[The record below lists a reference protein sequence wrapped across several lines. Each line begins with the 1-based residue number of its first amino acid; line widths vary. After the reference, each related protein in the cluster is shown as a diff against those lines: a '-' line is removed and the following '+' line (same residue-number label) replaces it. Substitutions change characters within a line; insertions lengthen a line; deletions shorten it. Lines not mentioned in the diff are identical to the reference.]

1 MSAKQ
6 TTKRER
12 KWQLK
17 FSAKGKSCREGKFDV
32 SLILQQIKQRYFM
45 DKQSEDTIFFLSNA
59 SKIVENTLNRF
70 ERSSIT
76 DLNLKY
82 KSFTIYIPLDDKLD
96 ISCMSI
102 YFSLSNKEIYYT
114 IDNEYMYAEIT
125 DPNINNII
133 PFIETMIRN
142 YRIMTDHIENFD
154 QFGYGEFIAY
164 QDEFVS
170 GWLEVEKTIRRKKSS
185 TLSRSISVSI
195 DDNGNI
201 SKYKLMESRD
211 EGNTQNIAF
220 ETDSLEAFIAHL
232 NELEN

>member
-1 MSAKQ
+1 MN
-6 TTKRER
+6 
-12 KWQLK
+12 
-17 FSAKGKSCREGKFDV
+17 
-32 SLILQQIKQRYFM
+32 
-45 DKQSEDTIFFLSNA
+45 KQSEDDVFFLSNA

-82 KSFTIYIPLDDKLD
+82 KSFAIYIPLDELD

-102 YFSLSNKEIYYT
+102 YFSLRNKEIYYT

-125 DPNINNII
+125 DPNIENII
-133 PFIETMIRN
+133 PFIEKMMRN
-142 YRIMTDHIENFD
+142 YRIMTDHIEKFD
-154 QFGYGEFIAY
+154 PFGYGDFIAY

-195 DDNGNI
+195 DDNGNV

-211 EGNTQNIAF
+211 EGKTENIVF
-220 ETDSLEAFIAHL
+220 ETESLEEFINNL
-232 NELEN
+232 NELEK